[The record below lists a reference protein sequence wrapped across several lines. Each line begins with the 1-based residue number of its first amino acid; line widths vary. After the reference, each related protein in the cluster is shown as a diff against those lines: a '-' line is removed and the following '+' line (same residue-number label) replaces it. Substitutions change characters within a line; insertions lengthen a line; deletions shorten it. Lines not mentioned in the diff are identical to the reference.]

1 MAHYFRDE
9 IVAQS
14 RAMVLMGYSGERI
27 AKELP
32 ALFPNE
38 DVPADRT
45 IQGWAK
51 ELRETALE
59 EIRDA
64 EVSISR
70 RMDTIIHDY
79 LDKIEDGTLKP
90 SFSQVMLGWGL
101 SHDKVTR
108 TAESKV
114 RHPTAGD
121 TPKVI
126 IILNAEK
133 PRIIMGKVIEGEG
146 EVVKGGGSDNERVV
160 SERRAL
166 GKGL

>member
-1 MAHYFRDE
+1 MGYYFRDE

-14 RAMVLMGYSGERI
+14 RALTLLGYSGERI
-27 AKELP
+27 ATELP
-32 ALFPNE
+32 KLFPGE
-38 DVPADRT
+38 EIPAERT

-79 LDKIEDGTLKP
+79 LDRIEDGTLKP

-108 TAESKV
+108 TEES
-114 RHPTAGD
+114 RRAHPVVGQAQN
-121 TPKVI
+121 VLI
-126 IILNAEK
+126 VLNAK
-133 PRIIMGKVIEGEG
+133 PPKVIEG
-146 EVVKGGGSDNERVV
+146 VVVRDNERV
-160 SERRAL
+160 
-166 GKGL
+166 